1 MYFDSH
7 AHLDDEK
14 FDGDRDK
21 VAESLLEWE
30 ISGILNVCSSIEK
43 IDVCL
48 ELAQKYDQIYAAVGV
63 HPHEAALATDK
74 VLKRVSEVAQNP
86 KVKAYG
92 EIGLDY
98 FYNFSPR
105 DVQKKIFEAQINIAY
120 ELKLPIVVHD
130 RDAHQD
136 VFDMLKAHRHKIYGG
151 MMHMFSGSWDMA
163 KKFMD
168 LGLHISLGGPVTF
181 KNAVAPVEIA
191 KKIPLDRLLIETD
204 CPYMSPH
211 PLRGRRNHPGNV
223 RLVAQ
228 RIAEIREISVPD
240 LLPIMG
246 TVLSMGRFS

>member
-14 FDGDRDK
+14 FDGDRDR
-21 VAESLLEWE
+21 VAESLSEQE
-30 ISGILNVCSSIEK
+30 ISGVLNVCSSIEK
-43 IDVCL
+43 IDLCL
-48 ELAQKYDQIYAAVGV
+48 ELAQKYDRIYAAVGV
-63 HPHEAALATDK
+63 HPHEAALATDE

-98 FYNFSPR
+98 FHNFSPR
-105 DVQKKIFEAQINIAY
+105 DVQKRVFEVQINIAY
-120 ELKLPIVVHD
+120 GLKLPIVVHD

-136 VFDMLKAHRHKIYGG
+136 VYEILSAHRNKIYGG

-181 KNAVAPVEIA
+181 KNAVAPVEVA

-211 PLRGRRNHPGNV
+211 PLRGTRNNPGNV
-223 RLVAQ
+223 KIIAQ
-228 RIAEIREISVPD
+228 KIAELRGISPPD
-240 LLPIMG
+240 LVQSLG
-246 TVLSMGRFS
+246 TVLSIAK

>member
-14 FDGDRDK
+14 FDGDRDR
-21 VAESLLEWE
+21 VAESLSEWE
-30 ISGILNVCSSIEK
+30 ISGVLNVCSSIEK

-48 ELAQKYDQIYAAVGV
+48 DLAQKYDRIYAAIGV
-63 HPHEAALATDK
+63 HPHEASLATDE

-98 FYNFSPR
+98 HYNFSPR
-105 DVQKKIFEAQINIAY
+105 DVQKRVFEEQINIAY
-120 ELKLPIVVHD
+120 ELRLPIVVHD

-136 VFDMLKAHRHKIYGG
+136 VFDMLRAYRHMINGG
-151 MMHMFSGSWDMA
+151 MMHMFSGSWEMA

-168 LGLHISLGGPVTF
+168 LGLHISLGGPITF
-181 KNAVAPVEIA
+181 KNAVTPVEIA
-191 KKIPLDRLLIETD
+191 KKIPLERLLIETD

-211 PLRGRRNHPGNV
+211 PLRGKRNHPGNV
-223 RLVAQ
+223 RLIAQ
-228 RIAEIREISVPD
+228 KIAELREISVTD
-240 LLPIMG
+240 LAQSLG
-246 TVLSMGRFS
+246 TVLSIAK